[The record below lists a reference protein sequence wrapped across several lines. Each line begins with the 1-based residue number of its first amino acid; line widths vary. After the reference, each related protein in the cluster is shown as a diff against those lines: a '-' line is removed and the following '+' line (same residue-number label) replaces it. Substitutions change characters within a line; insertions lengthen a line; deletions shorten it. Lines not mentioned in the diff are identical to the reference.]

1 MPDSRDCDQVRPRRV
16 PCHEMFMQ
24 PGQQPRNARGNKS
37 GRGRGRPTR
46 YYVWVSISIVV
57 ALSMA
62 MPFCNT
68 AITP

>member
-1 MPDSRDCDQVRPRRV
+1 
-16 PCHEMFMQ
+16 MFMQ

-68 AITP
+68 AVTP